1 MKKAAKWNPNWFCKI
16 LALYGILSFTTTF
29 PKYGLWEY
37 NRCKTQCCKS
47 NGRMLQKIP
56 RINKK
61 SPEFRIDFMAAYRY
75 NLGT

>member
-37 NRCKTQCCKS
+37 SVKHSAEKVMEECCK
-47 NGRMLQKIP
+47 KIP
-56 RINKK
+56 NTNKK
-61 SPEFRIDFMAAYRY
+61 GPNEFALEVKIKFMTDI
-75 NLGT
+75 L